1 VADPDLGL
9 GSRKEVPLRLGAR
22 PTGARRCWS
31 TWGAIGRRLR
41 LLWQGE
47 WGGPGWS
54 WQERGEG
61 AWVMNFP
68 PEELVWVYEERMKL
82 EKGLK
87 GDLGFIQEAGGGG
100 AGGGSGSGVLTR
112 GSLS

>member
-1 VADPDLGL
+1 
-9 GSRKEVPLRLGAR
+9 
-22 PTGARRCWS
+22 
-31 TWGAIGRRLR
+31 
-41 LLWQGE
+41 
-47 WGGPGWS
+47 
-54 WQERGEG
+54 
-61 AWVMNFP
+61 MNFP